1 MLRRISFV
9 FLLFFSLT
17 AGATGINGLN
27 YQTYA
32 AGGAQPTY
40 TQDADGNITNRTL
53 LSSGTVSTVNYNW
66 GSGGVL
72 NSNRNEGVI
81 VRFYGFI
88 NITTA
93 GTYNFGGNADDGIRI
108 KVNNVL
114 VVNSWVDDGGS
125 FRSGTISLGVGV
137 IPIEVLYYENG
148 GGALVNLQWY
158 INNSWQIVDTTY
170 LATTS
175 TYFAPPPPQYS
186 SGITQSQQ
194 ASRTANTLLRQQ
206 QSGNEIDI
214 EQIGDNNNITL
225 RQGSSSTGKNRMQI
239 YSSGDSNTLNLNQGY
254 LTDGAVSANDSNNH
268 YLYLHN
274 SGNSNNITTRQTGG
288 GHYNET
294 TVSGNSNV
302 INLQQTG
309 SGSKTLFANINGG
322 NNAVTATQQGTG
334 QHYLDINL
342 LGNGHTVN
350 ALQDGIGNHAATIK
364 LNNTGGSS
372 TVNMNQL
379 GTTAQTY
386 SIDQSCTNPAGCNTT
401 ITQGQ

>member
-1 MLRRISFV
+1 MPRRISFI
-9 FLLFFSLT
+9 FLLLVSLT
-17 AGATGINGLN
+17 AGATGVNGLN

-40 TQDADGNITNRTL
+40 TQDADGNITDRTL
-53 LSSGTVSTVNYNW
+53 LSSGVVDTVNYNW
-66 GSGGVL
+66 GGGNVL
-72 NSNRNEGVI
+72 NSGRSEGVI

-88 NITTA
+88 NIPTA
-93 GTYNFGGNADDGIRI
+93 GTYSFGGNADDGIRI
-108 KVNNVL
+108 SVNGIS
-114 VVNSWVDDGGS
+114 VVNSWIESGGA
-125 FRSGTISLGVGV
+125 FRSGSVALPAGAVA
-137 IPIEVLYYENG
+137 IELIYYENG

-254 LTDGAVSANDSNNH
+254 LIDGAVSAGDTNNH
-268 YLYLHN
+268 YLLLNN
-274 SGNSNNITTRQTGG
+274 SGNSNSITTRQTGA

-294 TVSGNSNV
+294 TISGNSNV
-302 INLQQTG
+302 VNLQQTG
-309 SGSKTLFANINGG
+309 SGSKTLFTNVNGA

-350 ALQDGIGNHAATIK
+350 ALQDGIGNHAATINFTNSGGASS
-364 LNNTGGSS
+364 LNLNQSGSTS
-372 TVNMNQL
+372 
-379 GTTAQTY
+379 QTY
-386 SIDQSCTNPAGCNTT
+386 SIDQSCTNPAGCTTT
-401 ITQGQ
+401 ISQP

>member
-1 MLRRISFV
+1 MLRRISLV

-17 AGATGINGLN
+17 ASATGINGLN

-53 LSSGTVSTVNYNW
+53 LSSGTVSTVDFNW
-66 GSGGVL
+66 GGGGVL
-72 NSNRNEGVI
+72 NSGRAEGVI

-194 ASRTANTLLRQQ
+194 ASRTTNTLLRQQ

-214 EQIGDNNNITL
+214 EQIGDNNNITV

-254 LTDGAVSANDSNNH
+254 LTDGAVSAGDTNNH
-268 YLYLHN
+268 YLLLNN
-274 SGNSNNITTRQTGG
+274 SGNSNNITTRQTGA

-294 TVSGNSNV
+294 TISGNSNV
-302 INLQQTG
+302 VNLQQTG
-309 SGSKTLFANINGG
+309 SGIKTLFTNVNGA

-350 ALQDGIGNHAATIK
+350 ALQDGIGNHAATIN
-364 LNNTGGSS
+364 LTNGGGSS
-372 TVNMNQL
+372 SLTMNQL
-379 GTTAQTY
+379 GPTAQTY
-386 SIDQSCTNPAGCNTT
+386 SINQTCVNAGGCNTT